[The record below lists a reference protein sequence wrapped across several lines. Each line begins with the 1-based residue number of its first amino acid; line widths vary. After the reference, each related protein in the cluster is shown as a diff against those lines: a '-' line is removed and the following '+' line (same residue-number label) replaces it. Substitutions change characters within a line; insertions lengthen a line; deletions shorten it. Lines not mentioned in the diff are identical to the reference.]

1 MKKNLNSVFL
11 LILFLITLVN
21 CSATA
26 SSRSLGETLDDGV
39 ITNKLKTRYM
49 KDKEV
54 KAFQIDI
61 DTWKG
66 VVSLRGKVDS
76 QDQIYRAIELAEQQ
90 TGVKEVKSYLVLRD
104 EAVPVKSSSRT
115 GSAGRKSRAVVEEQD
130 VGENDSAKKT
140 NVNQGEPVANEPDEP
155 IEEGPPQVTPD

>member
-39 ITNKLKTRYM
+39 ITNKLKTKFM
-49 KDKEV
+49 KDKTV

-76 QDQIYRAIELAEQQ
+76 QNQIYKAIEMAERQ
-90 TGVKEVKSYLVLRD
+90 TGVKEVKSYLVIRNTAPA
-104 EAVPVKSSSRT
+104 ESPSGKE
-115 GSAGRKSRAVVEEQD
+115 GPVVEEKD
-130 VGENDSAKKT
+130 I
-140 NVNQGEPVANEPDEP
+140 EPDKP
-155 IEEGPPQVTPD
+155 DNFVDEGSPQVTPE

>member
-1 MKKNLNSVFL
+1 MNKRRFS
-11 LILFLITLVN
+11 LFLMIFALPALIH

-26 SSRSLGETLDDGV
+26 TRRSMGETLDDAV
-39 ITNKLKTRYM
+39 ITNKLKTRFM
-49 KDKEV
+49 KDKTI

-66 VVSLRGKVDS
+66 VVSLRGRVES
-76 QDQIYRAIELAEQQ
+76 QDQIYRAIEMAEQQ

-155 IEEGPPQVTPD
+155 IEEGTPQVTPD